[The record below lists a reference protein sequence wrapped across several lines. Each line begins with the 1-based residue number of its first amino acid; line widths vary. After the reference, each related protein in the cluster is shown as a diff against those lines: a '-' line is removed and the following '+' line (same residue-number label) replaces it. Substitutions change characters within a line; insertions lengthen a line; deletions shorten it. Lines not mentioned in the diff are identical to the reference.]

1 MGRIPVNK
9 KVRSATMEPP
19 ITVRQLGRA
28 DYAATLR
35 SMAEFTDTREPETP
49 DEIWFLE
56 HSPVF
61 TLGINADRS
70 HLRSPGRIPVVQV
83 DRGGQVTYHGPG
95 QLVAYTLI
103 DLKRAQ
109 LSVRD
114 LVSALENAMI
124 ETIAAYGVTAVSR
137 RDAPGVY
144 ANDAKLGSIGLRVR
158 HGCSYHGLALNVD
171 MDLAP
176 FSQIDP
182 CGFPDLRVTQLIDVA
197 GPAILKDVLEK
208 LSPRLVSQIRSA
220 A

>member
-1 MGRIPVNK
+1 
-9 KVRSATMEPP
+9 MEPR

-28 DYAATLR
+28 DYAATMR

-61 TLGINADRS
+61 TLGINADRR
-70 HLRSPGRIPVVQV
+70 HIRSPGPIPVVQV

-103 DLKRAQ
+103 DLKRAR
-109 LSVRD
+109 LGVRN

-124 ETIAAYGVTAVSR
+124 ETVAAYGVTAER
-137 RDAPGVY
+137 LRDAPGVY
-144 ANDAKLGSIGLRVR
+144 ANGAKLGSIGLRIR

-182 CGFPDLRVTQLIDVA
+182 CGFPDLRVTQLTDMA
-197 GPAILKDVLEK
+197 GPTTLKEVIEK
-208 LSPRLVSQIRSA
+208 LSPRLIRQIFSTA
-220 A
+220 